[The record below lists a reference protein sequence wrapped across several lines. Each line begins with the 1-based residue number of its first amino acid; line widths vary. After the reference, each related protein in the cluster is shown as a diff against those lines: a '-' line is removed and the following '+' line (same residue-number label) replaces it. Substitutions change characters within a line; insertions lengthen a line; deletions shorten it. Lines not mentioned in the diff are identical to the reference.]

1 VSGFAV
7 ALTAAEA
14 HPGPAAE
21 FLARRPG
28 FSLRSAREQLRRSPG
43 FLGRALTLN
52 AAAELRSAAE
62 AAGLPCA
69 IFPEEELGDLPAPL
83 KPGALLPGPSGFKF
97 FSGNAPV
104 FVNYSQIT
112 ALSVACWD
120 APPPASGHAALL
132 PGLFRRL
139 LEAAGA
145 NRLPPPA
152 RGPLETHLRAD
163 LVTAAGLRLLLEPES
178 LDFSGLAGR
187 GPSAAANFRALLR
200 ELSGRTPGARR
211 NLFLGAFL
219 EGRDLAPL
227 KLSGPDAADL
237 DLARLLLT
245 APRAA
250 QFTAHGTTPGV
261 V

>member
-21 FLARRPG
+21 FLAARPG
-28 FSLRSAREQLRRSPG
+28 FSLRSAREQLRSSPG
-43 FLGRALTLN
+43 FLGLALTLE
-52 AAAELRSAAE
+52 AAAALRADAE

-69 IFPEEELGDLPAPL
+69 IFPEEELRRLPAPI
-83 KPGALLPGPSGFKF
+83 KPGAILAGPSGFEF
-97 FSGNAPV
+97 FSGAEPV
-104 FVNYSQIT
+104 LAEYAQVT
-112 ALSVACWD
+112 AFAAYGWD
-120 APPPASGHAALL
+120 APPPASGHAALR

-152 RGPLETHLRAD
+152 RGPLETYLRAD

-187 GPSAAANFRALLR
+187 GPSAAGNFQALLR

-245 APRAA
+245 APRA
-250 QFTAHGTTPGV
+250 G
-261 V
+261 